1 MSLELDN
8 SQEFNHNSSSRSKS
22 KFQKKEHQW
31 KELLYNLFFE
41 IKSEILNTKLEIEED
56 EYQENIKTTTIPQL
70 VNYIHDSIQIL
81 LKKKIEDSKE
91 EQRELDK
98 KFYLNTN
105 IISNENINKIN
116 REETNF
122 SEYESI
128 IKNLESKQR
137 ILTKNVFQQKLQ
149 IDAMENKIEEYM
161 EMEDEFEEMKTKL
174 KYEDGRFLNNDRK
187 DNEIIII
194 RGENSNLKKM
204 IKKLEQQ
211 ITDLN
216 KEISEKAKLISDL
229 ETEKKNLK
237 EKLEEAKKHNDILNS
252 HSININF
259 NNMSGSNN
267 KNSIQQ
273 NNNVNSINNVE
284 NINRHTTTKYPHYF
298 NSELNTGKIKD
309 EKMSKYFPYK
319 KIHNKILNN
328 KHNQRESLSNTKN
341 ESSEKLK
348 SDFLNKYFTG
358 KGINKNN
365 NINVNGNT
373 SNMPLNNSCVKVN
386 YFPIAK
392 NNKPNNNNNI
402 KPYFN
407 RNMNY
412 NLMKKVVSS
421 GGNNCS
427 RSTTNKIKGK
437 VVNQNN
443 INEINYQS
451 LS

>member
-1 MSLELDN
+1 MSLELSEESKEKGKKNN
-8 SQEFNHNSSSRSKS
+8 SN
-22 KFQKKEHQW
+22 KEHMW
-31 KELLYNLFFE
+31 KELLYELFYE
-41 IKSEILNTKLEIEED
+41 IKSEILGTKIEIEEE
-56 EYQENIKTTTIPQL
+56 EYQENIKTITIPKL
-70 VNYIHDSIQIL
+70 VKYIHDSIQIL
-81 LKKKIEDSKE
+81 IKKKIDESKKEQKE
-91 EQRELDK
+91 EDNLIFNNKDNNMKIELDNNEMLKYETILK
-98 KFYLNTN
+98 K
-105 IISNENINKIN
+105 
-116 REETNF
+116 
-122 SEYESI
+122 
-128 IKNLESKQR
+128 LECKER
-137 ILTKNVFQQKLQ
+137 YLTKLNFQNKLQ
-149 IDAMENKIEEYM
+149 KDAMENKISDYM

-216 KEISEKAKLISDL
+216 KEISEKSKLISDL

>member
-1 MSLELDN
+1 MYLELSEESKEKGKKNN
-8 SQEFNHNSSSRSKS
+8 SN
-22 KFQKKEHQW
+22 KEHMW
-31 KELLYNLFFE
+31 KELLYELFYE
-41 IKSEILNTKLEIEED
+41 IKSEILGTKIEIEEE
-56 EYQENIKTTTIPQL
+56 EYQENIKTITIPKL
-70 VNYIHDSIQIL
+70 VKYIHDSIQIL
-81 LKKKIEDSKE
+81 IKKKIDESKKEQKE
-91 EQRELDK
+91 EDNLIFNNKDNNMKIELDNNEMLKYETILK
-98 KFYLNTN
+98 K
-105 IISNENINKIN
+105 
-116 REETNF
+116 
-122 SEYESI
+122 
-128 IKNLESKQR
+128 LECKER
-137 ILTKNVFQQKLQ
+137 YLTKLNFQNKLQ
-149 IDAMENKIEEYM
+149 KDAMENKISDYM

-216 KEISEKAKLISDL
+216 KEISEKTKLISDL

-252 HSININF
+252 HIININF

>member
-1 MSLELDN
+1 MSLELSEESKEKGKKNN
-8 SQEFNHNSSSRSKS
+8 SN
-22 KFQKKEHQW
+22 KEHMW
-31 KELLYNLFFE
+31 KELLYELFYE
-41 IKSEILNTKLEIEED
+41 IKSEILGTKIEIEEE
-56 EYQENIKTTTIPQL
+56 EYQENIKTITIPKL
-70 VNYIHDSIQIL
+70 VKYIHDSIQIL
-81 LKKKIEDSKE
+81 IKKKIDESKKEQKE
-91 EQRELDK
+91 EDNLIFNNKDNNMKIELDNNEMLKYETILK
-98 KFYLNTN
+98 K
-105 IISNENINKIN
+105 
-116 REETNF
+116 
-122 SEYESI
+122 
-128 IKNLESKQR
+128 LECKER
-137 ILTKNVFQQKLQ
+137 YLTKLNFQNKLQ
-149 IDAMENKIEEYM
+149 KDAMENKISDYM

-373 SNMPLNNSCVKVN
+373 NNMPLNNSCVKVN

-392 NNKPNNNNNI
+392 NNKPNNNNI

>member
-1 MSLELDN
+1 MSIEL
-8 SQEFNHNSSSRSKS
+8 SEGSKE
-22 KFQKKEHQW
+22 KEKKKNTNKEHMW
-31 KELLYNLFFE
+31 KELLYELFYE
-41 IKSEILNTKLEIEED
+41 IKSEILGTKIEIEEE
-56 EYQENIKTTTIPQL
+56 EYQENIKTITIPKL
-70 VNYIHDSIQIL
+70 VKYIHDSIQIL
-81 LKKKIEDSKE
+81 IKKKIDESKKEQKE
-91 EQRELDK
+91 EDNLIFNNKDNNMKIELDNNEMLKYETILK
-98 KFYLNTN
+98 K
-105 IISNENINKIN
+105 
-116 REETNF
+116 
-122 SEYESI
+122 
-128 IKNLESKQR
+128 LECKER
-137 ILTKNVFQQKLQ
+137 YLTKLNFQNKLQ
-149 IDAMENKIEEYM
+149 KDAMENKISDYM

-392 NNKPNNNNNI
+392 NNKPNNNNI

>member
-1 MSLELDN
+1 MSLELSEESKEKGKKNN
-8 SQEFNHNSSSRSKS
+8 SN
-22 KFQKKEHQW
+22 KEHMW
-31 KELLYNLFFE
+31 KELLYELFYE
-41 IKSEILNTKLEIEED
+41 IKSEILGTKIEIEEE
-56 EYQENIKTTTIPQL
+56 EYQENIKTITIPKL
-70 VNYIHDSIQIL
+70 VKYIHDSIQIL
-81 LKKKIEDSKE
+81 IKKKIDESKKEQKE
-91 EQRELDK
+91 EDNLIFNNKDNNMKIELDNNEMLKYETILK
-98 KFYLNTN
+98 K
-105 IISNENINKIN
+105 
-116 REETNF
+116 
-122 SEYESI
+122 
-128 IKNLESKQR
+128 LECKER
-137 ILTKNVFQQKLQ
+137 YLTKLNFQNKLQ
-149 IDAMENKIEEYM
+149 KDAMENKISDYM

-373 SNMPLNNSCVKVN
+373 SNMPLNNSCAKVN

-392 NNKPNNNNNI
+392 NNKPNNNNI

>member
-1 MSLELDN
+1 MSLELSEESKEKGKKNN
-8 SQEFNHNSSSRSKS
+8 SN
-22 KFQKKEHQW
+22 KEHMW
-31 KELLYNLFFE
+31 KELLYELFYE
-41 IKSEILNTKLEIEED
+41 IKSEILGTKIEIEEE
-56 EYQENIKTTTIPQL
+56 EYQENIKTITIPKL
-70 VNYIHDSIQIL
+70 VKYIHDSIQIL
-81 LKKKIEDSKE
+81 IKKKIDESKKEQKE
-91 EQRELDK
+91 EDNLIFNNKDNNMKIELDNNEMLKYETILK
-98 KFYLNTN
+98 K
-105 IISNENINKIN
+105 
-116 REETNF
+116 
-122 SEYESI
+122 
-128 IKNLESKQR
+128 LECKER
-137 ILTKNVFQQKLQ
+137 YLTKLNFQNKLQ
-149 IDAMENKIEEYM
+149 KDAMENKISDYM

>member
-1 MSLELDN
+1 MSLELSEESKEKGKKNN
-8 SQEFNHNSSSRSKS
+8 SN
-22 KFQKKEHQW
+22 KEHMW
-31 KELLYNLFFE
+31 KELLYELFYE
-41 IKSEILNTKLEIEED
+41 IKSEILGTKIEIDEE
-56 EYQENIKTTTIPQL
+56 EYQENLKIITIPKL
-70 VNYIHDSIQIL
+70 VKYIHDSIQIL
-81 LKKKIEDSKE
+81 IKKKIDESKKEQKE
-91 EQRELDK
+91 EDNLIFNNKDNNMKIELDNNEMLKYETILK
-98 KFYLNTN
+98 K
-105 IISNENINKIN
+105 
-116 REETNF
+116 
-122 SEYESI
+122 
-128 IKNLESKQR
+128 LECKER
-137 ILTKNVFQQKLQ
+137 YLTKLNFQNKLQ
-149 IDAMENKIEEYM
+149 KDAMENKISDYM

-216 KEISEKAKLISDL
+216 KEISEKSKLISDL

-392 NNKPNNNNNI
+392 NNKPNNNNI

>member
-1 MSLELDN
+1 MSLELSEESKEKGKKNN
-8 SQEFNHNSSSRSKS
+8 SN
-22 KFQKKEHQW
+22 KEHMW
-31 KELLYNLFFE
+31 KELLYELFYE
-41 IKSEILNTKLEIEED
+41 IKSEILGTKIEIEEE
-56 EYQENIKTTTIPQL
+56 EYQENIKTITIPKL
-70 VNYIHDSIQIL
+70 VKYIHDSIQIL
-81 LKKKIEDSKE
+81 IKKKIDESKKEQKE
-91 EQRELDK
+91 EDNLIFNNKDNNMKIELDNNEMLKYETILK
-98 KFYLNTN
+98 K
-105 IISNENINKIN
+105 
-116 REETNF
+116 
-122 SEYESI
+122 
-128 IKNLESKQR
+128 LECKER
-137 ILTKNVFQQKLQ
+137 YLTKLNFQNKLQ
-149 IDAMENKIEEYM
+149 KDAMENKISDYM

-216 KEISEKAKLISDL
+216 KEISQKSKLISDL

-392 NNKPNNNNNI
+392 NNKPNNNNI

>member
-1 MSLELDN
+1 MSLELSEESKEKGKKNN
-8 SQEFNHNSSSRSKS
+8 SN
-22 KFQKKEHQW
+22 KEHMW
-31 KELLYNLFFE
+31 KELLYELFYE
-41 IKSEILNTKLEIEED
+41 IKSEILGTKIEIEEE
-56 EYQENIKTTTIPQL
+56 EYQENIKTITIPKL
-70 VNYIHDSIQIL
+70 VKYIHDSIQIL
-81 LKKKIEDSKE
+81 IKKKIDESKKEQKE
-91 EQRELDK
+91 EDNLIFNNKDNNMKIELDNNEMLKYETILK
-98 KFYLNTN
+98 K
-105 IISNENINKIN
+105 
-116 REETNF
+116 
-122 SEYESI
+122 
-128 IKNLESKQR
+128 LECKER
-137 ILTKNVFQQKLQ
+137 YLTKLNFQNKLQ
-149 IDAMENKIEEYM
+149 KDAMENKISDYM

-216 KEISEKAKLISDL
+216 KEISEKSKLISDL

-392 NNKPNNNNNI
+392 NNKPNNNNI

-412 NLMKKVVSS
+412 NLIKKVVSS

>member
-1 MSLELDN
+1 MSLELSEESKEKGKKNN
-8 SQEFNHNSSSRSKS
+8 SN
-22 KFQKKEHQW
+22 KELMW
-31 KELLYNLFFE
+31 KELLYELFYE
-41 IKSEILNTKLEIEED
+41 IKSEILGTKIEIEEE
-56 EYQENIKTTTIPQL
+56 EYQENIKTITIPKL
-70 VNYIHDSIQIL
+70 VKYIHDSIQIL
-81 LKKKIEDSKE
+81 IKKKIDESKKEQKE
-91 EQRELDK
+91 EDNLIFNNKDNNMKIELDNNEMLKYETILK
-98 KFYLNTN
+98 K
-105 IISNENINKIN
+105 
-116 REETNF
+116 
-122 SEYESI
+122 
-128 IKNLESKQR
+128 LECKER
-137 ILTKNVFQQKLQ
+137 YLTKLNFQNKLQ
-149 IDAMENKIEEYM
+149 KDAMENKISDYM

-216 KEISEKAKLISDL
+216 KEISEKTKLISDL

-392 NNKPNNNNNI
+392 NNKPNNNNI

>member
-1 MSLELDN
+1 MSLELSEDSKEKGKKNN
-8 SQEFNHNSSSRSKS
+8 SN
-22 KFQKKEHQW
+22 KEHMW
-31 KELLYNLFFE
+31 KELLYELFYE
-41 IKSEILNTKLEIEED
+41 IKSEILGTKIEIEEE
-56 EYQENIKTTTIPQL
+56 EYQENIKTITIPKL
-70 VNYIHDSIQIL
+70 VKYIHDSIQIL
-81 LKKKIEDSKE
+81 IKKKIDESKKEQKE
-91 EQRELDK
+91 EDNLIFNNKDNNMKIELDNNEMLKYETILK
-98 KFYLNTN
+98 K
-105 IISNENINKIN
+105 
-116 REETNF
+116 
-122 SEYESI
+122 
-128 IKNLESKQR
+128 LECKER
-137 ILTKNVFQQKLQ
+137 YLTKLNFQNKLQ
-149 IDAMENKIEEYM
+149 KDAMENKISDYM

-392 NNKPNNNNNI
+392 NNKPNNNI

-412 NLMKKVVSS
+412 NIMKKVVSS

>member
-1 MSLELDN
+1 MSLELSEESKEKGKKNN
-8 SQEFNHNSSSRSKS
+8 SN
-22 KFQKKEHQW
+22 KEHMW
-31 KELLYNLFFE
+31 KELLYELFYE
-41 IKSEILNTKLEIEED
+41 IKSEILGTKIEIEEE
-56 EYQENIKTTTIPQL
+56 EYQENIKTITIPKL
-70 VNYIHDSIQIL
+70 VKYIHDSIQIL
-81 LKKKIEDSKE
+81 IKKKIDESKKEQKE
-91 EQRELDK
+91 EDNLIFNNKDNNMKIELDNNEMLKYETILK
-98 KFYLNTN
+98 K
-105 IISNENINKIN
+105 
-116 REETNF
+116 
-122 SEYESI
+122 
-128 IKNLESKQR
+128 LECKER
-137 ILTKNVFQQKLQ
+137 YLTKLNFQNKLQ
-149 IDAMENKIEEYM
+149 KDAMENKISDYM

-273 NNNVNSINNVE
+273 NNNVNSINNIE

-392 NNKPNNNNNI
+392 NNKPNNNNI

>member
-1 MSLELDN
+1 
-8 SQEFNHNSSSRSKS
+8 
-22 KFQKKEHQW
+22 
-31 KELLYNLFFE
+31 
-41 IKSEILNTKLEIEED
+41 
-56 EYQENIKTTTIPQL
+56 
-70 VNYIHDSIQIL
+70 
-81 LKKKIEDSKE
+81 
-91 EQRELDK
+91 
-98 KFYLNTN
+98 
-105 IISNENINKIN
+105 
-116 REETNF
+116 
-122 SEYESI
+122 
-128 IKNLESKQR
+128 
-137 ILTKNVFQQKLQ
+137 
-149 IDAMENKIEEYM
+149 
-161 EMEDEFEEMKTKL
+161 
-174 KYEDGRFLNNDRK
+174 
-187 DNEIIII
+187 
-194 RGENSNLKKM
+194 M

-216 KEISEKAKLISDL
+216 KEISEKSKLISDL

-392 NNKPNNNNNI
+392 NNKPNNNNI

>member
-1 MSLELDN
+1 MSLELSEESKEKGKKNN
-8 SQEFNHNSSSRSKS
+8 SN
-22 KFQKKEHQW
+22 KEHMW
-31 KELLYNLFFE
+31 KELLYELFYE
-41 IKSEILNTKLEIEED
+41 IKSEILGTKIEIEEE
-56 EYQENIKTTTIPQL
+56 EYQENIKTITIPKL
-70 VNYIHDSIQIL
+70 VKYIHDSIQIL
-81 LKKKIEDSKE
+81 IKKKIDESKKEQKE
-91 EQRELDK
+91 EDNLIFNNKDNNMKIELDNNEMLKYETILK
-98 KFYLNTN
+98 K
-105 IISNENINKIN
+105 
-116 REETNF
+116 
-122 SEYESI
+122 
-128 IKNLESKQR
+128 LECKER
-137 ILTKNVFQQKLQ
+137 YLTKLNFQNKLQ
-149 IDAMENKIEEYM
+149 KDAMENKISDYM

-392 NNKPNNNNNI
+392 NNKPNNNNI

-443 INEINYQS
+443 INEINYYQS